1 MTYDALCMGDNCI
14 DVFIEG
20 TSTGF
25 GGTQAPIPILIDS
38 NCYPDMVV
46 VSFAEVCWCWPWCD
60 EYYPYWGYH
69 NWEDCVELCPGA
81 RDCGIW
87 YLEYRQVG
95 RNTRIVRIM
104 YGYVGRVC
112 EGEGFRLRIEAEE
125 VCGDKCF
132 EFSYY
137 LSSPETTIQSQL
149 WLFGDGHSSTE
160 AKPTHGYDVSGTYT
174 VTLTVTLDD
183 STILTETI
191 QIVA

>member
-1 MTYDALCMGDNCI
+1 
-14 DVFIEG
+14 
-20 TSTGF
+20 
-25 GGTQAPIPILIDS
+25 
-38 NCYPDMVV
+38 
-46 VSFAEVCWCWPWCD
+46 
-60 EYYPYWGYH
+60 
-69 NWEDCVELCPGA
+69 
-81 RDCGIW
+81 
-87 YLEYRQVG
+87 
-95 RNTRIVRIM
+95 M